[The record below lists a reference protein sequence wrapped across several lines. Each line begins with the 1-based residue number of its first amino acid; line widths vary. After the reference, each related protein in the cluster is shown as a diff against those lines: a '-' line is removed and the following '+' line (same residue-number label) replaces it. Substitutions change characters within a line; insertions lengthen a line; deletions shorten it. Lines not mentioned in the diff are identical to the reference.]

1 MVWLTAVKNIFSQQ
15 LPKMPKEYIT
25 RLVFDRKHRSMVA
38 VKDSKVVGGICYR
51 PFFVQRFA
59 EIVFC
64 AITSSEQVRG
74 YGTRLMNHLK
84 EAVKMDGIVNF
95 LTYADNYAIGYFK
108 KQGFSKQVTMH
119 RRRWGGFIKDYDGG
133 TLMECTIHP
142 ALDYLN
148 AKRTIN
154 TQRALLLRR
163 LYDVASG
170 NAKVPKLTTRARITK
185 SGTDDQGGASA
196 TAGAAASTGTATASQ
211 RSRAREVDRAQD
223 RLRSVLRS
231 ALNDISQHDSAWPFH
246 EAVDPSDAPDYFE
259 KIAFPMDLKTMERS
273 IRKGK
278 YTSVER
284 FSADLKL
291 IVNNCRQYNA
301 TDTEFYAAATT
312 LDQYIDERLV
322 RMIASLTEMEDS
334 SLASALATSVA
345 AGPNVE
351 VAPSPQVDEDGDTQL
366 A

>member
-142 ALDYLN
+142 GLDYLN

-163 LYDVASG
+163 LYDVACG
-170 NAKVPKLTTRARITK
+170 NAKVPKLTNRARLTK
-185 SGTDDQGGASA
+185 SGTEDQGGSSA
-196 TAGAAASTGTATASQ
+196 TAGAAQSTGAATASQ
-211 RSRAREVDRAQD
+211 RSRAREADRAQD
-223 RLRSVLRS
+223 KLRTVLRS
-231 ALNDISQHDSAWPFH
+231 ALNDISQHDSAWPFQ
-246 EAVDPSDAPDYFE
+246 EPVDPADAPDYYE
-259 KIAFPMDLKTMERS
+259 KIAYPMDLKTMERS

-278 YTSVER
+278 YTTVER

-291 IVNNCRQYNA
+291 VVNNCKQYNA
-301 TDTEFYAAATT
+301 TDTEFFAAADT
-312 LDQYIDERLV
+312 LDKYIDERLAH
-322 RMIASLTEMEDS
+322 MIAQLAEVDDGSLS
-334 SLASALATSVA
+334 GVLASSPVA
-345 AGPNVE
+345 ESAGP
-351 VAPSPQVDEDGDTQL
+351 AACS
-366 A
+366 

>member
-1 MVWLTAVKNIFSQQ
+1 
-15 LPKMPKEYIT
+15 MPKEYIT

-170 NAKVPKLTTRARITK
+170 NAKVPKLTTRARVTK
-185 SGTDDQGGASA
+185 SGADEMGGSSA
-196 TAGAAASTGTATASQ
+196 TAGAAAAAGTATASQ

-223 RLRSVLRS
+223 RLRSALRS

-246 EAVDPSDAPDYFE
+246 DAVDPADAPDYYE

-291 IVNNCRQYNA
+291 VVDNCRQYNA
-301 TDTEFYAAATT
+301 TDTEFYAAATS
-312 LDQYIDERLV
+312 LDKYMDERLAH
-322 RMIASLTEMEDS
+322 MIASLTELDE
-334 SLASALATSVA
+334 SALAGVLAPA
-345 AGPNVE
+345 AGPSAE
-351 VAPSPQVDEDGDTQL
+351 TDAPPVSGAPEDADGDVQI